1 MRKVIVISGPTGI
14 GKTALATD
22 LARMFN
28 LPLINGDA
36 SQMKKRMDIGTANI
50 NDEEIKGIDTYLFK
64 FLDPKSDFSIK
75 DYQDLVRPI
84 IDKFDCSIISGGSGL
99 YIDSALLDYDL
110 DNNARDKDLEYDL
123 NNEDLYELL
132 KSKDSLLA
140 AKTHPN
146 NRKRVLRY
154 LKIAG
159 SVKKTPTEVYDI
171 LYITLD
177 ESRDTLYEKINSRF
191 DKMIDAGWL
200 NEVKALKEEGIDLS
214 KLKEI
219 GYKELNDYLD
229 NKISI
234 DLASAI
240 IKQKTR
246 NYAKRQLTWFRGSI
260 NKYSKYY
267 VFGNSD
273 YNKIVD
279 LVENFILNG

>member
-14 GKTALATD
+14 GKTALATYI
-22 LARMFN
+22 ARLFN

-50 NDEEIKGIDTYLFK
+50 KEDEVDGIKTYLFK
-64 FLDPKSDFSIK
+64 FLEPNSDFSIK
-75 DYQDLVRPI
+75 DYQDLARPI
-84 IDKFDCSIISGGSGL
+84 IDKHECSIISGGSGL

-110 DNNARDKDLEYDL
+110 DNNARDKDLDYDL

-132 KSKDSLLA
+132 KSKDPLLA
-140 AKTHPN
+140 SKTHPN

-154 LKIAG
+154 LEIAG
-159 SVKKTPTEVYDI
+159 ETKKTPTEVYDI

-177 ESRDTLYEKINSRF
+177 EARDTLYDKINNRF

-200 NEVKALKEEGIDLS
+200 NEVRALKKEGIDLS

-219 GYKELNDYLD
+219 GYKELNDYLENNLD
-229 NKISI
+229 FNNVSN
-234 DLASAI
+234 I

-246 NYAKRQLTWFRGSI
+246 NYAKRQLTWFRGSK

-267 VFGNSD
+267 VFSNSD
-273 YNKIVD
+273 LDNIIKLID
-279 LVENFILNG
+279 EFIK